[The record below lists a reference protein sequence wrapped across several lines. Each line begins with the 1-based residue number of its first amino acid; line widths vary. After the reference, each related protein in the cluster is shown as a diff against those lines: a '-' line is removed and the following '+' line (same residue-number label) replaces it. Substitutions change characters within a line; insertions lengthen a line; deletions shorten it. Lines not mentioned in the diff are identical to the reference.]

1 MKKLIRLLAVALAVM
16 MLAGCSLV
24 TVNEE
29 KIVVATV
36 GDETI
41 TKADFNEGFNALLS
55 QYGYTQD
62 SEEIADQL
70 KTLKENYIAQMVEDK
85 VLEKKIKEL
94 GLDQVTDEEKAAAE
108 QEIQDWYDEQYAA
121 LVENFKTDDTV
132 EDPEAKAAETI
143 ENYLSQYGLTLDQMK
158 ENSVASISSDK
169 LYDYVTKDVTVTEEE
184 AKIEFANKVAAAKE
198 KYDADLSAYVSDFE
212 NGATIYYTPKGCYYI
227 KHILISLTDEQK
239 QDIKNLRADDDETVA
254 ATADEKREEYL
265 LTIREKA
272 ESVLKLVDE
281 GGDFEDPD
289 EEYGEDPGMKNEAYK
304 NGYLTYAG
312 DTGFVTEFADACA
325 ALTEDG
331 MTSGLVASDFGYHI
345 IRRVS
350 TVPSGEAT
358 FEDVKDSLME
368 SMLTDRRARLTISRW
383 KPGSR
388 KSTPTSRPISFDAEF
403 LR

>member
-41 TKADFNEGFNALLS
+41 TKAEFNEGFNALLS

-85 VLEKKIKEL
+85 VLKRKIKEL

-143 ENYLSQYGLTLDQMK
+143 ENYLRQYGLTLDQMK

-281 GGDFEDPD
+281 GGDFEALM

-368 SMLTDRRARLTISRW
+368 SMLTD
-383 KPGSR
+383 K
-388 KSTPTSRPISFDAEF
+388 KSTTYDQQVEAWVKEVNPDIKTDK
-403 LR
+403 L

>member
-1 MKKLIRLLAVALAVM
+1 MKKLTRLLAVALAVM

-41 TKADFNEGFNALLS
+41 TKAEFNEGFNALLS

-62 SEEIADQL
+62 SEAIADQL

-85 VLEKKIKEL
+85 VLERKIKEL

-281 GGDFEDPD
+281 GGDFEALM

-331 MTSGLVASDFGYHI
+331 MTSGLVGSDFGYHI

-368 SMLTDRRARLTISRW
+368 SMLTD
-383 KPGSR
+383 K
-388 KSTPTSRPISFDAEF
+388 KSTTYDQQVEAWVKEVNPDIKTDK
-403 LR
+403 L

>member
-62 SEEIADQL
+62 SEAIADQL

-158 ENSVASISSDK
+158 ENSMASISSDK

-265 LTIREKA
+265 LTIRKKA

-281 GGDFEDPD
+281 GGDFDALM

-368 SMLTDRRARLTISRW
+368 SMLTD
-383 KPGSR
+383 K
-388 KSTPTSRPISFDAEF
+388 KSTTYDQQVEAWVKEVNPDIKTDK
-403 LR
+403 L

>member
-62 SEEIADQL
+62 SEAIADQL

-212 NGATIYYTPKGCYYI
+212 NGATIYYTPAGCYYI

-281 GGDFEDPD
+281 GGDFEALM

-368 SMLTDRRARLTISRW
+368 SMLTD
-383 KPGSR
+383 K
-388 KSTPTSRPISFDAEF
+388 KSTTYDQQVEAWVKEVNPDIKTDK
-403 LR
+403 L

>member
-41 TKADFNEGFNALLS
+41 TKAEFNEGFNALLS

-62 SEEIADQL
+62 SEAIADQL

-281 GGDFEDPD
+281 GGDFEALM

-368 SMLTDRRARLTISRW
+368 SMLTD
-383 KPGSR
+383 K
-388 KSTPTSRPISFDAEF
+388 KSTTYDQQVEAWVKEVNPDIKTDK
-403 LR
+403 L

>member
-62 SEEIADQL
+62 SEEIADQI

-85 VLEKKIKEL
+85 VLERKIKEL

-281 GGDFEDPD
+281 GGDFEALM
-289 EEYGEDPGMKNEAYK
+289 EKYGEDPGMKNEAYK

-368 SMLTDRRARLTISRW
+368 SMLTD
-383 KPGSR
+383 K
-388 KSTPTSRPISFDAEF
+388 KSTTYDQQVEAWVKEVNPDIKTDK
-403 LR
+403 L

>member
-41 TKADFNEGFNALLS
+41 TKAEFNEGFNALLS

-62 SEEIADQL
+62 SEEIADQI

-85 VLEKKIKEL
+85 VLEQKIKEL

-281 GGDFEDPD
+281 GGDFEALM

-368 SMLTDRRARLTISRW
+368 SMLTD
-383 KPGSR
+383 K
-388 KSTPTSRPISFDAEF
+388 KSTTYDQQVEAWVKEVNPDIKTDK
-403 LR
+403 L

>member
-41 TKADFNEGFNALLS
+41 TKAEFNEGFNALLS

-62 SEEIADQL
+62 SEAIADQL

-85 VLEKKIKEL
+85 VLERKIKEL

-169 LYDYVTKDVTVTEEE
+169 LYDYVTKDLTVTEEE

-281 GGDFEDPD
+281 GGDFEALM

-331 MTSGLVASDFGYHI
+331 MTSGLVGSDFGYHI

-368 SMLTDRRARLTISRW
+368 SMLTD
-383 KPGSR
+383 K
-388 KSTPTSRPISFDAEF
+388 KSTTYDQQVEAWVKEVNPDIKTDK
-403 LR
+403 L

>member
-62 SEEIADQL
+62 SEAIADQL

-281 GGDFEDPD
+281 GGDFEALM

-358 FEDVKDSLME
+358 FEEVKDSLME
-368 SMLTDRRARLTISRW
+368 SMLTD
-383 KPGSR
+383 K
-388 KSTPTSRPISFDAEF
+388 KSTTYDQQVEAWVKEVNPDIKTDK
-403 LR
+403 L

>member
-85 VLEKKIKEL
+85 VLERKIKEL

-281 GGDFEDPD
+281 GGDFEALM

-312 DTGFVTEFADACA
+312 DTSFVTEFADACA

-368 SMLTDRRARLTISRW
+368 SMLTD
-383 KPGSR
+383 K
-388 KSTPTSRPISFDAEF
+388 KSTTYDQQVEAWVKEVNPDIKTDK
-403 LR
+403 L

>member
-85 VLEKKIKEL
+85 VLERKIKEL

-184 AKIEFANKVAAAKE
+184 AKIEFTNKVAAAKE

-281 GGDFEDPD
+281 GGDFDALM

-331 MTSGLVASDFGYHI
+331 MTSGLVGSDFGYHI

-368 SMLTDRRARLTISRW
+368 SMLTD
-383 KPGSR
+383 K
-388 KSTPTSRPISFDAEF
+388 KSTTYDQQVEAWVKEVNPDIKTDK
-403 LR
+403 L

>member
-143 ENYLSQYGLTLDQMK
+143 ENYLSQYGLALDQMK

-281 GGDFEDPD
+281 GGDFEALM

-368 SMLTDRRARLTISRW
+368 SMLTD
-383 KPGSR
+383 K
-388 KSTPTSRPISFDAEF
+388 KSTTYDQQVEAWVKEVNPDIKTDK
-403 LR
+403 L

>member
-41 TKADFNEGFNALLS
+41 TKAEFNEGFNALLS

-62 SEEIADQL
+62 SEAIADQL

-85 VLEKKIKEL
+85 VLEQKIKEL

-281 GGDFEDPD
+281 GGDFEALM

-368 SMLTDRRARLTISRW
+368 SMLTD
-383 KPGSR
+383 K
-388 KSTPTSRPISFDAEF
+388 KSTTYDQQVEAWVKEVNPDIKTDK
-403 LR
+403 L

>member
-41 TKADFNEGFNALLS
+41 TKAEFNEGFNALLS

-62 SEEIADQL
+62 SEEIADQI

-85 VLEKKIKEL
+85 VLERKIKEL

-132 EDPEAKAAETI
+132 ENPEAKAAETI

-281 GGDFEDPD
+281 GGDFEALM

-368 SMLTDRRARLTISRW
+368 SMLTD
-383 KPGSR
+383 K
-388 KSTPTSRPISFDAEF
+388 KSTTYDQQVEAWVKEVNPDIKTDK
-403 LR
+403 L

>member
-132 EDPEAKAAETI
+132 EDPEAKATETI

-281 GGDFEDPD
+281 GGDFEALM

-368 SMLTDRRARLTISRW
+368 SMLTD
-383 KPGSR
+383 K
-388 KSTPTSRPISFDAEF
+388 KSTTYDQQVEAWVKEVNPDIKTDK
-403 LR
+403 L

>member
-41 TKADFNEGFNALLS
+41 TKAEFNEGFNALLS

-85 VLEKKIKEL
+85 VLERKIKEL
-94 GLDQVTDEEKAAAE
+94 GLDQVTEEEKAAAE

-281 GGDFEDPD
+281 GGDFEALM

-368 SMLTDRRARLTISRW
+368 SMLTD
-383 KPGSR
+383 K
-388 KSTPTSRPISFDAEF
+388 KSTTYDQQVEAWVKEVNPDIKTDK
-403 LR
+403 L

>member
-41 TKADFNEGFNALLS
+41 TKAEFNEGFNALLS

-62 SEEIADQL
+62 SEAIADQL

-85 VLEKKIKEL
+85 VLERKIKEL

-281 GGDFEDPD
+281 GGDFEALM
-289 EEYGEDPGMKNEAYK
+289 EEYGEDPGMKNVAYK

-331 MTSGLVASDFGYHI
+331 MTSGLVGSDFGYHI

-368 SMLTDRRARLTISRW
+368 SMLTD
-383 KPGSR
+383 K
-388 KSTPTSRPISFDAEF
+388 KSTTYDQQVEAWVKEVNPDIKTDK
-403 LR
+403 L

>member
-41 TKADFNEGFNALLS
+41 TKAEFNEGFNALLS

-85 VLEKKIKEL
+85 VLERKIKEL

-212 NGATIYYTPKGCYYI
+212 NGTTIYYTPEGCYYI

-281 GGDFEDPD
+281 GGDFEALM
-289 EEYGEDPGMKNEAYK
+289 EEYGEDPGMKNKAYK

-368 SMLTDRRARLTISRW
+368 SMLTD
-383 KPGSR
+383 K
-388 KSTPTSRPISFDAEF
+388 KSTTYDQQVEAWVKEVNPDIKTDK
-403 LR
+403 L

>member
-169 LYDYVTKDVTVTEEE
+169 LYDHLLPPRGMLLYQ
-184 AKIEFANKVAAAKE
+184 
-198 KYDADLSAYVSDFE
+198 AY
-212 NGATIYYTPKGCYYI
+212 P
-227 KHILISLTDEQK
+227 H
-239 QDIKNLRADDDETVA
+239 
-254 ATADEKREEYL
+254 
-265 LTIREKA
+265 
-272 ESVLKLVDE
+272 
-281 GGDFEDPD
+281 
-289 EEYGEDPGMKNEAYK
+289 
-304 NGYLTYAG
+304 
-312 DTGFVTEFADACA
+312 FV
-325 ALTEDG
+325 
-331 MTSGLVASDFGYHI
+331 
-345 IRRVS
+345 
-350 TVPSGEAT
+350 
-358 FEDVKDSLME
+358 
-368 SMLTDRRARLTISRW
+368 DRRAEAGHQEPARGR
-383 KPGSR
+383 R
-388 KSTPTSRPISFDAEF
+388 
-403 LR
+403 

>member
-41 TKADFNEGFNALLS
+41 TKAEFNEGFNALLS

-62 SEEIADQL
+62 SEAIADQI

-85 VLEKKIKEL
+85 VLERKIKEL

-281 GGDFEDPD
+281 GGDFEALM

-331 MTSGLVASDFGYHI
+331 MTSGLVGSDFGYHI

-368 SMLTDRRARLTISRW
+368 SMLTD
-383 KPGSR
+383 K
-388 KSTPTSRPISFDAEF
+388 KSTTYDQQVEAWVKEVNPDIKTDK
-403 LR
+403 L

>member
-85 VLEKKIKEL
+85 VLERKIKEL

-281 GGDFEDPD
+281 GGDFEALM

-304 NGYLTYAG
+304 NGYLTYVG

-368 SMLTDRRARLTISRW
+368 SMLTD
-383 KPGSR
+383 K
-388 KSTPTSRPISFDAEF
+388 KSTTYDQQVEAWVKEVNPDIKTDK
-403 LR
+403 L

>member
-281 GGDFEDPD
+281 GGDFEALM

-368 SMLTDRRARLTISRW
+368 SMLTD
-383 KPGSR
+383 K
-388 KSTPTSRPISFDAEF
+388 KSTTYDQQVEAWVKEVNPDIKTDK
-403 LR
+403 L

>member
-1 MKKLIRLLAVALAVM
+1 MKKNRIIAIVLAVALAVM

-85 VLEKKIKEL
+85 VLERKIKEL

-132 EDPEAKAAETI
+132 EDPEAKAADTI

-281 GGDFEDPD
+281 GGDFDALM

-368 SMLTDRRARLTISRW
+368 SMLTD
-383 KPGSR
+383 K
-388 KSTPTSRPISFDAEF
+388 KSTTYDQQVEAWVKEVNPDIKTDK
-403 LR
+403 L

>member
-184 AKIEFANKVAAAKE
+184 AKIEYDNKVAAAKE

-281 GGDFEDPD
+281 GGDFEALM

-368 SMLTDRRARLTISRW
+368 SMLTD
-383 KPGSR
+383 K
-388 KSTPTSRPISFDAEF
+388 KSTTYDQQVEAWVKEVNPDIKTDK
-403 LR
+403 L

>member
-1 MKKLIRLLAVALAVM
+1 M
-16 MLAGCSLV
+16 
-24 TVNEE
+24 
-29 KIVVATV
+29 
-36 GDETI
+36 
-41 TKADFNEGFNALLS
+41 
-55 QYGYTQD
+55 
-62 SEEIADQL
+62 
-70 KTLKENYIAQMVEDK
+70 
-85 VLEKKIKEL
+85 
-94 GLDQVTDEEKAAAE
+94 
-108 QEIQDWYDEQYAA
+108 
-121 LVENFKTDDTV
+121 

-281 GGDFEDPD
+281 GGDFEALM

-325 ALTEDG
+325 ALTEDD
-331 MTSGLVASDFGYHI
+331 MTSGLVGSDFGYHI

-368 SMLTDRRARLTISRW
+368 SMLTD
-383 KPGSR
+383 K
-388 KSTPTSRPISFDAEF
+388 KSTTYDQQVEAWVKEVNPDIKTDK
-403 LR
+403 L

>member
-85 VLEKKIKEL
+85 VLERKIKEL

-132 EDPEAKAAETI
+132 EDPEAKAVETI

-281 GGDFEDPD
+281 GGDFEALM

-368 SMLTDRRARLTISRW
+368 SMLTD
-383 KPGSR
+383 K
-388 KSTPTSRPISFDAEF
+388 KSTQVEAWVKEVNPDIKTDK
-403 LR
+403 L

>member
-281 GGDFEDPD
+281 GGDFEALM

-368 SMLTDRRARLTISRW
+368 SMLTD
-383 KPGSR
+383 K
-388 KSTPTSRPISFDAEF
+388 KSTTYDQQVEAWVKDVNPDIKTDK
-403 LR
+403 L

>member
-281 GGDFEDPD
+281 GGDFEALM

-358 FEDVKDSLME
+358 FEDVKNSLME
-368 SMLTDRRARLTISRW
+368 SMLTD
-383 KPGSR
+383 K
-388 KSTPTSRPISFDAEF
+388 KSTTYDQQVEAWVKEVNPDIKTDK
-403 LR
+403 L

>member
-41 TKADFNEGFNALLS
+41 TKAEFNEGFNALLS

-85 VLEKKIKEL
+85 VLERKIKEL

-212 NGATIYYTPKGCYYI
+212 NGATIYYTPEGCYYI

-281 GGDFEDPD
+281 GGDFEALM
-289 EEYGEDPGMKNEAYK
+289 EEYGEDPGMKIEAYK

-368 SMLTDRRARLTISRW
+368 SMLTD
-383 KPGSR
+383 K
-388 KSTPTSRPISFDAEF
+388 KSTTYDQQVEAWVKEVNPDIKTDK
-403 LR
+403 L

>member
-41 TKADFNEGFNALLS
+41 TKAEFNEGFNALLS

-85 VLEKKIKEL
+85 VLERKIKEL

-121 LVENFKTDDTV
+121 LIENFKTDDTV
-132 EDPEAKAAETI
+132 ENPEAKAAETI

-281 GGDFEDPD
+281 GGDFEALM

-368 SMLTDRRARLTISRW
+368 SMLTD
-383 KPGSR
+383 K
-388 KSTPTSRPISFDAEF
+388 KSTTYDQQVEAWVKEVNPDIKTDK
-403 LR
+403 L

>member
-132 EDPEAKAAETI
+132 EDPEAKATETI

-169 LYDYVTKDVTVTEEE
+169 LYNYVTKDVTVTEEE

-281 GGDFEDPD
+281 GGDFEALM

-331 MTSGLVASDFGYHI
+331 MTSGLVGSDFGYHI

-368 SMLTDRRARLTISRW
+368 SMLTD
-383 KPGSR
+383 K
-388 KSTPTSRPISFDAEF
+388 KSTTYDQQVEAWVKEVNPDIKTDK
-403 LR
+403 L

>member
-41 TKADFNEGFNALLS
+41 TKAEFNEGFNALLS

-62 SEEIADQL
+62 SEAIADQL

-85 VLEKKIKEL
+85 VLERKIKEL

-281 GGDFEDPD
+281 GGDFEALM

-358 FEDVKDSLME
+358 FEEVKDSLME
-368 SMLTDRRARLTISRW
+368 SMLTD
-383 KPGSR
+383 K
-388 KSTPTSRPISFDAEF
+388 KSTTYDQQVEAWVKEVNPDIKTDK
-403 LR
+403 L

>member
-85 VLEKKIKEL
+85 VLERKIKEL

-108 QEIQDWYDEQYAA
+108 QEILDWYDEQYAA

-281 GGDFEDPD
+281 GGDFEALM

-368 SMLTDRRARLTISRW
+368 SMLTD
-383 KPGSR
+383 K
-388 KSTPTSRPISFDAEF
+388 KSTTYDQQVEAWVKEVNPDIKTDK
-403 LR
+403 L

>member
-62 SEEIADQL
+62 SEAIADQL

-132 EDPEAKAAETI
+132 EDPEAKAADTI

-281 GGDFEDPD
+281 GGDFEALM

-368 SMLTDRRARLTISRW
+368 SMLTD
-383 KPGSR
+383 K
-388 KSTPTSRPISFDAEF
+388 KSTTYDQQVEAWVKEVNPDIKTDK
-403 LR
+403 L

>member
-62 SEEIADQL
+62 SEAIADQL

-108 QEIQDWYDEQYAA
+108 QEIEDWYDEQYAA

-132 EDPEAKAAETI
+132 EDPEAKAADTI

-281 GGDFEDPD
+281 GGDFEALM

-368 SMLTDRRARLTISRW
+368 SMLTD
-383 KPGSR
+383 K
-388 KSTPTSRPISFDAEF
+388 KSTTYDQQVEAWVKEVNPDIKTDK
-403 LR
+403 L

>member
-85 VLEKKIKEL
+85 VLERKIKEL

-281 GGDFEDPD
+281 GGDFDALM
-289 EEYGEDPGMKNEAYK
+289 EEYGEDPGMKEEPYK
-304 NGYLTYAG
+304 TQGYLISENTLDKYYDGFGIAAISLKNIG
-312 DTGFVTEFADACA
+312 DVSNPVETEA
-325 ALTEDG
+325 
-331 MTSGLVASDFGYHI
+331 GYHFI
-345 IRRVS
+345 QYTSDAEVKD
-350 TVPSGEAT
+350 TP
-358 FEDVKDSLME
+358 FEDVKQAIIDK
-368 SMLTDRRARLTISRW
+368 LTEDEKVAIYNDCLEKWKEEIKIEKYYDRVSGI
-383 KPGSR
+383 K
-388 KSTPTSRPISFDAEF
+388 
-403 LR
+403 

>member
-143 ENYLSQYGLTLDQMK
+143 ENYLSQYGLTLAPMK
-158 ENSVASISSDK
+158 DNSVARLSADK

-281 GGDFEDPD
+281 GGDFEALM

-368 SMLTDRRARLTISRW
+368 SMLTD
-383 KPGSR
+383 K
-388 KSTPTSRPISFDAEF
+388 KSTTYDQQVEAWVKEVNPDIKTDK
-403 LR
+403 L

>member
-41 TKADFNEGFNALLS
+41 TKAEFNEGFNALLS

-121 LVENFKTDDTV
+121 LVENFKADDTV

-281 GGDFEDPD
+281 GGDFEALM

-331 MTSGLVASDFGYHI
+331 MTSGLVGSDFGYHI

-368 SMLTDRRARLTISRW
+368 SMLTD
-383 KPGSR
+383 K
-388 KSTPTSRPISFDAEF
+388 KSTTYDQQVEAWVKEVNPDIKTDK
-403 LR
+403 L

>member
-41 TKADFNEGFNALLS
+41 TKAEFNEGFNALLS

-62 SEEIADQL
+62 SEAIADQL

-85 VLEKKIKEL
+85 VLERKIKEL

-281 GGDFEDPD
+281 GGDFEALM

-368 SMLTDRRARLTISRW
+368 SMLTD
-383 KPGSR
+383 K
-388 KSTPTSRPISFDAEF
+388 KSTTYDQQVEAWVKEVNPDIKTDK
-403 LR
+403 L

>member
-62 SEEIADQL
+62 SEAIADQL

-281 GGDFEDPD
+281 GGDFEALM
-289 EEYGEDPGMKNEAYK
+289 EEYGEDTGMQNEPAK
-304 NGYLTYAG
+304 TNGYAVCEQSTNWVESFRDAAMALAKVG
-312 DTGFVTEFADACA
+312 DVSEPVRSSYGIHLIKYVSDAV
-325 ALTEDG
+325 EG
-331 MTSGLVASDFGYHI
+331 PVAFD
-345 IRRVS
+345 
-350 TVPSGEAT
+350 
-358 FEDVKDSLME
+358 DVKDTIYESLLSTKQDDAYNAAVDE
-368 SMLTDRRARLTISRW
+368 WVAAADAKVDR
-383 KPGSR
+383 
-388 KSTPTSRPISFDAEF
+388 DA
-403 LR
+403 LKD